1 MAFLPFYAPSAL
13 PPKLIIV
20 GGGYAGMAA
29 LISLYRYC
37 PKAEI
42 ILIDPSSDH
51 LKVTRLHER
60 LRPSNTKL
68 KVPFSALEQRFG
80 FRHVKAAINY
90 DSETLSQWQTD
101 QYIAIGDELFPFDYL
116 LLALGTNDNKNQSTD
131 SDRAFDLDDLSNEE
145 FPRITERLSNLQDN
159 HDTITVIGG
168 GPTGIQFLF
177 EIAHWIKSN
186 HRQIKLRLIDGSDNP
201 LAQFKLDLTNYVR
214 AGMVDLGID
223 FIPNTFFLNQKDQN
237 LNLENKL
244 SGEIS
249 QLPSAMTFCFVG
261 KKSPTLLKTNAFGQ
275 IVLNRK
281 TLSHIFAAGDCA
293 QYHSPGSNSA
303 TAQSAVRK
311 GKVCARN
318 ILRHSGKLKIMEPY
332 VHQDLGYVISLGPDD
347 AIGWLGLQANVVGG
361 SPAVVL
367 KELVEA
373 QHEMLL
379 AGIDTYLI

>member
-37 PKAEI
+37 PKADVT
-42 ILIDPSSDH
+42 LIDPSSDH

-60 LRPSNTKL
+60 IRPSSSKF
-68 KVPFSALEQRFG
+68 KVPFSSLEQRFG
-80 FRHVKAAINY
+80 FRHVMVTLNY
-90 DSETLSQWQTD
+90 DDDTLCQWQTD

-116 LLALGTNDNKNQSTD
+116 LLALGTKVEKIKRSD
-131 SDRAFDLDDLSNEE
+131 SDRVFDLDDWSNEG
-145 FPRITERLSNLQDN
+145 FSRITESLSSLQDN
-159 HDTITVIGG
+159 QDTITVIGG

-177 EIAHWIKSN
+177 EIAHWLKSN
-186 HRQIKLRLIDGSDNP
+186 NRQIKLRLIDGADNP
-201 LAQFKLDLTNYVR
+201 LTQFNLDLTNYVK
-214 AGMVDLGID
+214 AGIVDQSID
-223 FIPNTFFLNQKDQN
+223 FVPNTLFQNQDGQT

-244 SGEIS
+244 SGETS
-249 QLPSAMTFCFVG
+249 QLSSAMTFCFVG
-261 KKSPTLLKTNAFGQ
+261 KRSPTHLQTNAFGQ
-275 IVLNRK
+275 VVLNRK

-293 QYHSPGSNSA
+293 HYHSPGSNSA

-332 VHQDLGYVISLGPDD
+332 VHQDLGYVISLGPHD
-347 AIGWLGLQANVVGG
+347 AIGWLGLQANVIGG